1 MKKVREKICKNCG
14 YKFVVQGVLSD
25 GRDYCGGCY
34 PRTFEMFC
42 DALKQAGTTAF
53 NKSEAMLKKMYTH
66 SLDKIA
72 KEIIMP
78 SRCGLN
84 KEFGENL

>member
-14 YKFVVQGVLSD
+14 YKFVVQGVLGD

-42 DALKQAGTTAF
+42 DALKQAGTPVY
-53 NKSEAMLKKMYTH
+53 NKSEAVLKKVYVH
-66 SLDKIA
+66 SLDEIA
-72 KEIIMP
+72 KETIMP
-78 SRCGLN
+78 SRRDMN
-84 KEFGENL
+84 KEFGDNL